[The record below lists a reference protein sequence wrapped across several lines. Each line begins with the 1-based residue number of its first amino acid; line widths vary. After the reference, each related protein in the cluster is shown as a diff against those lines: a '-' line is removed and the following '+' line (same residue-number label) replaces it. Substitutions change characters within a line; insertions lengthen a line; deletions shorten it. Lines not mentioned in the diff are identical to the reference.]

1 MNLHGSI
8 KELQNTIVQLY
19 LKSEQRFSENSL
31 IRELWSTMAHDVSQQ
46 ISDMNALPH
55 SFWNLL
61 RQESGGLSVEV
72 TDGVRRQNVENEE
85 DFSLKG
91 CFERVL
97 QFEEPMIL
105 KIYVPLIRKLREN
118 LTTPALDFYI
128 MVKAHIARIV
138 RVTQSFSGDPV
149 IIQRANLLL
158 QNFEKE
164 VQGPLHLEAVVPA
177 RKKAH
182 VAPPPA
188 QSKEAAKKPRKAAK
202 QTGTPQKRAKILH
215 SRPKRLVK
223 KVSLQHRRARR

>member
-46 ISDMNALPH
+46 ISSMNALPH

-61 RQESGGLSVEV
+61 KQESRGLSAD
-72 TDGVRRQNVENEE
+72 TADGIRRQHIENEE
-85 DFSLKG
+85 DFSLKS
-91 CFERVL
+91 CFELVL
-97 QFEEPMIL
+97 QFEEPTIL
-105 KIYVPLIRKLREN
+105 KIYIPLIRKLRED

-128 MVKAHIARIV
+128 MVKAHLARIA

-158 QNFEKE
+158 QTFEKE
-164 VQGPLHLEAVVPA
+164 VQEPLHIEVVVPA

-182 VAPPPA
+182 AAPPPA
-188 QSKEAAKKPRKAAK
+188 KSKEIEKKPRKAAK
-202 QTGTPQKRAKILH
+202 QTGSLQKRAKILH
-215 SRPKRLVK
+215 ARPKRLVK
-223 KVSLQHRRARR
+223 KVSLQRQRARR